1 MADSEHRIS
10 TIEQLRELYRAPH
23 PTVEKKVRSSIDE
36 ASARYIAT
44 CPFLVLATSDGAG
57 SVDASPRGGP
67 PGFVKV
73 LDDRHV
79 RAPRPQRQQP
89 ACTATTTSSPTPYVG
104 LLLIVP
110 GIDETL
116 RINGP
121 AQMTTDPDVLDG
133 FVEELRRPK
142 MAIVVET
149 AELYSHS
156 RRRSGVGRSGSPMP
170 GRRSPTPLISPRS
183 SRVSVPRSTRSGSA
197 PTSSRATRPAWL
209 STATRSPSPTDRP
222 RRAVRRTV
230 YFGTTT
236 RRRRTV
242 VGPSPTST
250 SPTAHRPGTALRVI

>member
-79 RAPRPQRQQP
+79 ALPDLNGNNLLHSYNNIV
-89 ACTATTTSSPTPYVG
+89 AHPYVG

-149 AELYSHS
+149 AELYSHCAKAF
-156 RRRSGVGRSGSPMP
+156 RRGQVWQPDAWATFSNAPDLAEILSCQRPEIDPVRLRADLEQGYTAGLALDRNEEP
-170 GRRSPTPLISPRS
+170 
-183 SRVSVPRSTRSGSA
+183 VS
-197 PTSSRATRPAWL
+197 
-209 STATRSPSPTDRP
+209 D
-222 RRAVRRTV
+222 
-230 YFGTTT
+230 
-236 RRRRTV
+236 
-242 VGPSPTST
+242 
-250 SPTAHRPGTALRVI
+250 